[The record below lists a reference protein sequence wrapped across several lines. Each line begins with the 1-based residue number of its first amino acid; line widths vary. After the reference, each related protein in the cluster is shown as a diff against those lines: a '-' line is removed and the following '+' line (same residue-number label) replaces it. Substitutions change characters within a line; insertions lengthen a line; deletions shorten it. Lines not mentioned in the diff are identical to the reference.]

1 MIPKPLITYI
11 ETAIIPRYKEFDK
24 AHNLSHVRTVIE
36 ESLALARQYPEADER
51 LAYVIAAYH
60 DTGLCR
66 DRATH
71 HLVSGEIL
79 MADSTLRQWFSDTEI
94 LLMKEAVEDHRA
106 STDHEPR
113 SIYGKIVAEADRI
126 IDPDITLR
134 RTVQYGLKQNPAA
147 DKEWHYQRFHQH
159 LMAKYA
165 PGGYLK
171 LWFPE
176 GKNAEQ
182 LKKLQAI
189 IADEGQLR
197 QVSTNIRGGKDN
209 SGINEA
215 YAPFH
220 FRLWKRFVSIMEQ
233 SVLYKETK
241 CFYNGTNRFIPSKQV
256 VSYKRNNLF
265 RRGVTKCSVL

>member
-36 ESLALARQYPEADER
+36 ESLALARQY
-51 LAYVIAAYH
+51 
-60 DTGLCR
+60 
-66 DRATH
+66 
-71 HLVSGEIL
+71 
-79 MADSTLRQWFSDTEI
+79 
-94 LLMKEAVEDHRA
+94 
-106 STDHEPR
+106 EPR

-197 QVSTNIRGGKDN
+197 QV
-209 SGINEA
+209 
-215 YAPFH
+215 F
-220 FRLWKRFVSIMEQ
+220 
-233 SVLYKETK
+233 
-241 CFYNGTNRFIPSKQV
+241 NRIFEEEK
-256 VSYKRNNLF
+256 
-265 RRGVTKCSVL
+265 